1 MLDIMYEIPK
11 DPHIGTVTVTEE
23 YIDGTGGPKIGMR
36 GQDLIE

>member
-11 DPHIGTVTVTEE
+11 DPILLEQLTEE
-23 YIDGTGGPKIGMR
+23 YINGTGGPKIGMR